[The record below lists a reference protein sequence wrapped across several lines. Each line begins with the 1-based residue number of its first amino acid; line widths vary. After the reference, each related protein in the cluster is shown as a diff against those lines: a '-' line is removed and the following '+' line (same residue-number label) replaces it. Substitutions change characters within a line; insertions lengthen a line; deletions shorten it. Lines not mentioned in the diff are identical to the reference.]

1 MSVLAAGGSPVTT
14 TRDPSGVDRSLKV
27 GEVIAGRYTLLEAVP
42 ATITP
47 TGPAALWRAHD
58 DVLARSV
65 AIRVL
70 STPTKAAR
78 DAAQPFLDAAVQS
91 GQVNHPGL
99 TRVYDAALST
109 DRKRGQEIAFLIRE
123 WVEGQP
129 LDAHLRSVG
138 ALAAPDASDVLRQ
151 LADALTAL
159 HTAGLTHGRLHPGN
173 VIVTPGGRVR
183 LSDAVLAAV
192 LSDVPA
198 PTERDDTRGLAAVL
212 YALVTTRWPEQVT
225 GLTGG
230 QLAAAPMSGGRPLNP
245 HQVLAG
251 VPRSLDPVVFR
262 GLQLDRDR
270 QLLTPA
276 ALADATDAAVADL
289 RQAVPVDS
297 GPTRPSRVRRA
308 LPWLLALTV
317 VSAVGVA
324 GWLLGT
330 AVGTLA
336 PRQSA
341 IDEIVTATD
350 APTPGAARVR
360 AIDLTRVPIKDFDPF
375 GDKQENTDK
384 VHNAVDGYA
393 QTTWPTSTYT
403 TADFGGT
410 KPGVGL
416 LLDLG
421 TPRALGTVRIG
432 FSAPGADV
440 ELRVADVAPT
450 SLDTT
455 RLVAADRKGDQV
467 ATVRPLA
474 GTSARY
480 VLIWLTKLPQDGKG
494 FRVGISEIRMT
505 EVLT

>member
-1 MSVLAAGGSPVTT
+1 MTT
-14 TRDPSGVDRSLKV
+14 TADPSGVDRSLKV
-27 GEVIAGRYTLLEAVP
+27 GEVVAGRYTLIDAVP
-42 ATITP
+42 T
-47 TGPAALWRAHD
+47 TGPASLWRAHD
-58 DVLARSV
+58 DVLARTV
-65 AIRVL
+65 AVRVL

-78 DAAQPFLDAAVQS
+78 DAAQPFLDAAVRS

-123 WVEGQP
+123 WVEGEP
-129 LDAHLRSVG
+129 LDVHLRQVG
-138 ALAAPDASDVLRQ
+138 ALAGPDASDVLRQ
-151 LADALTAL
+151 LADAVTAL
-159 HTAGLTHGRLHPGN
+159 HERGMSHGRVHPGN
-173 VIVTPGGRVR
+173 VIVTPNGRVR

-192 LSDVPA
+192 LSGVPA
-198 PTERDDTRGLAAVL
+198 PAEPDDTRGLAAVL
-212 YALVTTRWPEQVT
+212 YALVTTRWPDVVT
-225 GLTGG
+225 GLPGG
-230 QLAAAPMSGGRPLNP
+230 LLQAAPMSGDRPLSP

-251 VPRSLDPVVFR
+251 VPRSLDSVVFR
-262 GLQLDRDR
+262 GLQLERDR

-289 RQAVPVDS
+289 RAATPLAAASQ
-297 GPTRPSRVRRA
+297 RPSRVRRA
-308 LPWLLALTV
+308 IPWLLALAV
-317 VSAVGVA
+317 ISAVGVA

-330 AVGTLA
+330 AVGTLD

-360 AIDLTRVPIKDFDPF
+360 AIDLSRVPIKDFDPY
-375 GDKQENTDK
+375 GDKQENSDK
-384 VHNAVDGYA
+384 VHNAVDDLPE
-393 QTTWPTSTYT
+393 TTWPTSTYT

-421 TPRALGTVRIG
+421 TPRSLATVRIG
-432 FSAPGADV
+432 FSAPGASL
-440 ELRVADVAPT
+440 ELRVADAAPT
-450 SLDTT
+450 SLDGT

-467 ATVRPLA
+467 ATLRPLA
-474 GTSARY
+474 GTKARY
-480 VLIWLTKLPQDGKG
+480 VVIWLTQLPQDGKG
-494 FRVGISEIRMT
+494 YRVGISELRMT